1 MKSRRC
7 SDSWNP
13 EMAGYQVS
21 AGVFKA
27 KDAEPE
33 VTLELFEDYCKKME
47 RMFRLQRRINPT
59 DGSRIE
65 FDDQEKKDFIRI
77 EGGDDMDDLFEH
89 VGKVK
94 DTDTY
99 NEALDKIRTELKK
112 QGNRT
117 SAVFKLF
124 NGHGQGQQSFDVWH
138 RGVYK
143 AAQLIDWTGYDAEK
157 AFVDAITMQTSSDKL
172 RQKVIQENPSYTD
185 LVRLGISMEQAKIK
199 ARWGRNHQE
208 GEG

>member
-1 MKSRRC
+1 
-7 SDSWNP
+7 
-13 EMAGYQVS
+13 MAGYQVS

-47 RMFRLQRRINPT
+47 RMFRLQRRINPK

-89 VGKVK
+89 VGKIK

-99 NEALDKIRTELKK
+99 NEALDKIRAELKK
-112 QGNRT
+112 
-117 SAVFKLF
+117 
-124 NGHGQGQQSFDVWH
+124 
-138 RGVYK
+138 
-143 AAQLIDWTGYDAEK
+143 
-157 AFVDAITMQTSSDKL
+157 
-172 RQKVIQENPSYTD
+172 
-185 LVRLGISMEQAKIK
+185 
-199 ARWGRNHQE
+199 
-208 GEG
+208 